1 MNNIKGNIWE
11 LVRDNCNY
19 LKAVTLQNTARE
31 RVVHARLFEL
41 LKRLI
46 IDLQYDITE
55 INL

>member
-1 MNNIKGNIWE
+1 MNDIKGNIWK

-19 LKAVTLQNTARE
+19 FKAATLQNTTRE
-31 RVVHARLFEL
+31 RILHARLFEL

-46 IDLQYDITE
+46 VDLQYDITE